1 METVNKFE
9 AELKYMNKHQDNISR
24 LAEALYNK
32 KYVPNKV
39 EKVEIDKTAMNLLKK
54 MIRKNCLSI
63 FSMTR
68 VSSLH

>member
-1 METVNKFE
+1 
-9 AELKYMNKHQDNISR
+9 MNKHQDNISR

-54 MIRKNCLSI
+54 MI
-63 FSMTR
+63 SMN
-68 VSSLH
+68 LAKKM

>member
-24 LAEALYNK
+24 LAEALYNRK
-32 KYVPNKV
+32 NVPNIV

-54 MIRKNCLSI
+54 MI
-63 FSMTR
+63 SMN
-68 VSSLH
+68 LAKKM